1 MPTGVSHLTLSARDQ
16 WCLDNAL
23 SLEQPYAA
31 PVRDTFGVDDLDAA
45 LESDDVFGQA
55 YAAATSLLVH
65 CIEAAKRDNQ
75 KFGFGYPRVARC
87 LLKHIDK
94 IWSLAEASDSRYSAM
109 ATMRAY
115 YKRKIRSNQQLT
127 QEMVHAELTEAA
139 LSGYTIEL
147 CRGTPAGISGP
158 FGDLYE
164 RAAMAFLKDRFVPA
178 SSTSSSSTK
187 STRPFR
193 RSGAIYL
200 GVSCTRRPLCG
211 VLPRS
216 GQERATLVG
225 AAASGYRPLA
235 LQGLG

>member
-1 MPTGVSHLTLSARDQ
+1 MDPKF
-16 WCLDNAL
+16 C
-23 SLEQPYAA
+23 LEQPYAA

-164 RAAMAFLKDRFVPA
+164 RAAMAFLKDRFVPNRGRVKTPDGLLDLVKQYEEYA
-178 SSTSSSSTK
+178 PIPPLGCDLTGCELHPPPPLRSPTK
-187 STRPFR
+187 KRPRESNFGR
-193 RSGAIYL
+193 R
-200 GVSCTRRPLCG
+200 R
-211 VLPRS
+211 
-216 GQERATLVG
+216 GQWI
-225 AAASGYRPLA
+225 
-235 LQGLG
+235 